1 MLQYIIRRIL
11 YIIPTLL
18 VVSLISFVVIEL
30 PPGDFLTSMIAQ
42 MELQG
47 ESIDQTEVEN
57 LKIRYGLDLP
67 IYARFLK
74 WLWGV
79 LRGDFGYSLEWNKP
93 VGELIWARLGLTF
106 VVSLATLLFIWM
118 VSLPIGIYSATH
130 QYSPGDYTA
139 TFLGF
144 VGLGFP
150 SFLVALVF
158 LWIAYSVW
166 GVNLGGLFSD
176 KFVDEPWS
184 WAKFLDMLGHLWLPL
199 IVLGLGG
206 TAGGIR
212 SMRANLLDELHR
224 PYVTTAR
231 AKGLTERRLVLK
243 YPVRVALNPFVSTIG
258 WALPRLVSGSTIISV
273 VLSLPTTGPLLLKAL
288 MAQDM
293 YLAGSFVLMLSV
305 LTVIGTLISDILLG
319 MLDPRIRYEGI

>member
-1 MLQYIIRRIL
+1 MFQYIVRRIL

-18 VVSLISFVVIEL
+18 VVSLISFIVIEL

-42 MELQG
+42 MELAG

-57 LKIRYGLDLP
+57 LKIRYGLNLP
-67 IYARFLK
+67 IYARYFK
-74 WLWGV
+74 WLWGI
-79 LRGDFGYSLEWNKP
+79 LQGDFGYSLEWNKP
-93 VGELIWARLGLTF
+93 VGELIWGRLGLTF
-106 VVSLATLLFIWM
+106 VISLATLLFIWM

-130 QYSPGDYTA
+130 QYSLGDYTA

-144 VGLGFP
+144 IGLGFP
-150 SFLVALVF
+150 SFLIALVF
-158 LWIAYSVW
+158 LWVAYSTL

-184 WAKFLDMLGHLWLPL
+184 WAKFFDMLGHLWLPL
-199 IVLGLGG
+199 IILGLGG

-212 SMRANLLDELHR
+212 SMRANLLDELHK

-231 AKGLTERRLVLK
+231 SKGLTERRTVLK

-293 YLAGSFVLMLSV
+293 YLAGSFVFMLSV

-319 MLDPRIRYEGI
+319 MLDPRIRYGRI